1 MSSEKH
7 TNRLIHESSPY
18 LLQHAHNP
26 VDWFPWG
33 EEAFAKAKNENKLV
47 LVSIGYSACHWC
59 HVMEHE
65 SFEDED
71 VAAVMNK
78 FFVNIKVDREERPD
92 VDQIY
97 MSAVQLMSGQGGWP
111 LNCFVLPDGKPIYGG
126 TYFKPEQWLN
136 VLHQLREI
144 FVNEREKVESYAEKL
159 TLGIKEES
167 TFVETSVEND
177 VSSEALAQDDPFP
190 EMISRWENRF
200 DNLEGGPN
208 KAPKFMLPNNYLF
221 LLRYAHFKNDERV
234 KDHVEITL
242 DKMAMGGIFDQIGG
256 GFARY
261 STDMIWKVP
270 HFEKM
275 LYDNA
280 QLITLYS
287 EAYRSFKDDLY
298 KETVYKTIDFI
309 KKELSGPDG
318 EFYSALDADS
328 EGEEGKF
335 YVWTKEEL
343 KNILGDDYEWVAA
356 YYDLNGI
363 AHWEN
368 GQHILLRRMSDEEF
382 SRKNNSSLA
391 ELKFKVEKVNQKLM
405 DERSKRVRPGLDD
418 KTLTSWNAM
427 MVKGLCEAYQSFG
440 EETFLELAEKNMHF
454 LLANQLKGDGS
465 LYHSY
470 KNNSSTINGFL
481 EDYAFMIEALN
492 SLYESTGKENY
503 LNYSVKFTEHTFQKF
518 YDEKSGLFYFT
529 SADDP
534 ELIARKFEI
543 HDNVIPG
550 SNSVMANNLFLLSR
564 LTENG
569 NYEKTALRM
578 LAQIMPQ
585 MANYGSAY
593 SNWGIQLLYHQHPF
607 YEVAITGADAKNK
620 AQNILKE
627 YLPNKVVA
635 FSETESKLP
644 LLTSRLKNGQTLI
657 YICRNKSCN
666 LPVESSDEALK
677 ILATDLHGSNTRNL

>member
-1 MSSEKH
+1 MHSEKY

-26 VDWFPWG
+26 VDWFPWCD
-33 EEAFAKAKNENKLV
+33 EAFEKAKKENKLV

-65 SFEDED
+65 SFEDEEI
-71 VAAVMNK
+71 AAVMNK

-97 MSAVQLMSGQGGWP
+97 MNAVQLMSGQGGWP
-111 LNCFVLPDGKPIYGG
+111 LNCFVLPDGRPIYGG
-126 TYFKPEQWLN
+126 TYFKSEQWMN

-144 FVNEREKVESYAEKL
+144 FVSEREKVENYAAKL
-159 TLGIKEES
+159 TQGINEES
-167 TFVETSVEND
+167 AIFESD
-177 VSSEALAQDDPFP
+177 VRVSTGSTLEEDPFP

-221 LLRYAHFKNDERV
+221 LLRYAYLKNDERV

-256 GFARY
+256 GFSRY

-270 HFEKM
+270 HYEKM

-280 QLITLYS
+280 QLVTLYS
-287 EAYRSFKDDLY
+287 EAYRLFKDDLY
-298 KETVYKTIDFI
+298 KETVYKTIGFLQN
-309 KKELSGPDG
+309 ELMGPEG

-335 YVWTKEEL
+335 YIWTKEEL
-343 KNILGDDYEWVAA
+343 KEILGKDYDWVAS

-363 AHWEN
+363 SHWEH
-368 GQHILLRRMSDEEF
+368 GQHILLRRMTDEEF

-391 ELKFKVEKVNQKLM
+391 ELKFKVEMVNQKLLVA
-405 DERSKRVRPGLDD
+405 RSKRIRPGLDD

-427 MVKGLCEAYQSFG
+427 TVKGLCEAYQSFG
-440 EETFLELAEKNMHF
+440 ELKFLELAEKNMHF
-454 LLANQLKGDGS
+454 LLSNQLKGDGS
-465 LYHSY
+465 LYHSF
-470 KNNSSTINGFL
+470 KKGKSSINGFL
-481 EDYAFMIEALN
+481 EDYAFLIEALIA
-492 SLYESTGKENY
+492 LYESTGKESY
-503 LNYSVKFTEHTFQKF
+503 LNFAVKFTEYTLKKF
-518 YDEKSGLFYFT
+518 YDEKSGMFYFT
-529 SADDP
+529 SSDDP
-534 ELIARKFEI
+534 ALIARKFEV

-564 LTENG
+564 LTDHSE
-569 NYEKTALRM
+569 YEKMALRM
-578 LAQIMPQ
+578 LNQMMPQ
-585 MANYGSAY
+585 MANYGAAY
-593 SNWGIQLLYHQHPF
+593 SNWGIQLLYHQLSF
-607 YEVAITGADAKNK
+607 FEVAITGPK
-620 AQNILKE
+620 ARTHAQTVQRE

-635 FSETESKLP
+635 FTETESQLP
-644 LLTSRLKNGQTLI
+644 LFPPVMSQLLTSRLKNGQTLI

-666 LPVESSDEALK
+666 LPLENTEAALK
-677 ILATDLHGSNTRNL
+677 LLR

>member
-1 MSSEKH
+1 LHSEKY

-26 VDWFPWG
+26 VDWFPWCD
-33 EEAFAKAKNENKLV
+33 EAFEKAKKENKLV

-65 SFEDED
+65 SFEDEEI
-71 VAAVMNK
+71 AAVMNK

-97 MSAVQLMSGQGGWP
+97 MNAIQLMSGQGGWP
-111 LNCFVLPDGKPIYGG
+111 LNCFVLPDGRPIYGG
-126 TYFKPEQWLN
+126 TYFKSEQWMN

-144 FVNEREKVESYAEKL
+144 FVSEREKVENYAAKL
-159 TLGIKEES
+159 TQGIKEES
-167 TFVETSVEND
+167 NIFEDVSVEA
-177 VSSEALAQDDPFP
+177 SAQDDPFP

-221 LLRYAHFKNDERV
+221 LLRYAHLKNDDRV

-256 GFARY
+256 GFSRY

-287 EAYRSFKDDLY
+287 EAYRLFKDDLY
-298 KETVYKTIDFI
+298 KETVYKTIEFI
-309 KKELSGPDG
+309 QNELTGPEG

-343 KNILGDDYEWVAA
+343 NNILGKDYDWVAA

-363 AHWEN
+363 SHWEHGN
-368 GQHILLRRMSDEEF
+368 HILLRRMTDEEF

-391 ELKFKVEKVNQKLM
+391 ELKFKVENVNQILL
-405 DERSKRVRPGLDD
+405 EIRNKRIRPGLDD

-440 EETFLELAEKNMHF
+440 EEKFLELAEKNIHF

-470 KNNSSTINGFL
+470 KKGSSTINGFL
-481 EDYAFMIEALN
+481 EDYAFLIEALI
-492 SLYESTGKENY
+492 SLYESTGKESY
-503 LNYSVKFTEHTFQKF
+503 LNYAVKFTDYTLKKF
-518 YDEKSGLFYFT
+518 YDEKSGMFYFT
-529 SADDP
+529 SSDDP
-534 ELIARKFEI
+534 ALIARKFDI

-564 LTENG
+564 LTENSD
-569 NYEKTALRM
+569 YEKFALKM
-578 LAQIMPQ
+578 LGKIIPQ
-585 MANYGSAY
+585 MANYGAAY

-607 YEVAITGADAKNK
+607 YELAITGKESKIKAKTL
-620 AQNILKE
+620 QKE
-627 YLPNKVVA
+627 YLPNKIVA
-635 FSETESKLP
+635 FSETESNLP

-666 LPVESSDEALK
+666 LPLEETEAALK
-677 ILATDLHGSNTRNL
+677 LLR

>member
-1 MSSEKH
+1 VQMHSEKY

-26 VDWFPWG
+26 VDWFPWCD
-33 EEAFAKAKNENKLV
+33 EAFEKAKKENKLV

-65 SFEDED
+65 SFEDEEI
-71 VAAVMNK
+71 AAVMNK

-97 MSAVQLMSGQGGWP
+97 MNAVQLMSGQGGWP
-111 LNCFVLPDGKPIYGG
+111 LNCFVLPDGRPIYGG
-126 TYFKPEQWLN
+126 TYFKAEQWMN

-144 FVNEREKVESYAEKL
+144 YVSEREKVENYAAKL
-159 TLGIKEES
+159 TQGINEES
-167 TFVETSVEND
+167 SFVETSEEN
-177 VSSEALAQDDPFP
+177 EDPFP

-200 DNLEGGPN
+200 DNLEGGAN

-221 LLRYAHFKNDERV
+221 LLRYAHLKNDDRV

-256 GFARY
+256 GFSRY

-287 EAYRSFKDDLY
+287 EAFRLFKDDLY
-298 KETVYKTIDFI
+298 KETVYKTIEFI
-309 KKELSGPDG
+309 QNELTGPEG

-343 KNILGDDYEWVAA
+343 NNILGKDYDWVAA

-363 AHWEN
+363 SHWEHGN
-368 GQHILLRRMSDEEF
+368 HILLRRMTDEEF

-391 ELKFKVEKVNQKLM
+391 ELKFKVENVNQKLL
-405 DERSKRVRPGLDD
+405 DERNKRIRPGLDD

-440 EETFLELAEKNMHF
+440 EEKFLVLAEKNMNFILSHQ
-454 LLANQLKGDGS
+454 LLADGS
-465 LYHSY
+465 ILHSY
-470 KNNSSTINGFL
+470 KKGKSTINGFL
-481 EDYAFMIEALN
+481 EDYAFMIEALI

-503 LNYSVKFTEHTFQKF
+503 LNYAVKFTNYTLQKF
-518 YDEKSGLFYFT
+518 YDEKSGMFYFT
-529 SADDP
+529 SIDDP
-534 ELIARKFEI
+534 ALIARKFDI

-550 SNSVMANNLFLLSR
+550 SNSVMANNLFLLYR
-564 LTENG
+564 LIENSE
-569 NYEKTALRM
+569 YEKFALKM
-578 LAQIMPQ
+578 MANIIPQ
-585 MANYGSAY
+585 MANYGAAY

-607 YEVAITGADAKNK
+607 YEVAITGKEAKIK
-620 AQNILKE
+620 AKTIQKE
-627 YLPNKVVA
+627 YLPNKIVA
-635 FSETESKLP
+635 FSEIESNLP
-644 LLTSRLKNGQTLI
+644 LLTSRLKNGQTFI

-666 LPVESSDEALK
+666 LPLNDTEAALK
-677 ILATDLHGSNTRNL
+677 LLR

>member
-1 MSSEKH
+1 MHSEKY

-26 VDWFPWG
+26 VDWFPWCD
-33 EEAFAKAKNENKLV
+33 EAFEKAKKENKLV

-65 SFEDED
+65 SFEDEEI
-71 VAAVMNK
+71 AAVMNK

-97 MSAVQLMSGQGGWP
+97 MNAVQLMSGQGGWP
-111 LNCFVLPDGKPIYGG
+111 LNCFVLPDGRPIYGG
-126 TYFKPEQWLN
+126 TYFKAEQWMN

-144 FVNEREKVESYAEKL
+144 YVSEREKVENYAAKL
-159 TLGIKEES
+159 TQGINEES
-167 TFVETSVEND
+167 SFVETSEEN
-177 VSSEALAQDDPFP
+177 EDPFP

-200 DNLEGGPN
+200 DNLEGGAN

-221 LLRYAHFKNDERV
+221 LLRYAHLKNDDRV

-256 GFARY
+256 GFSRY

-287 EAYRSFKDDLY
+287 EAFRLFKDDLY
-298 KETVYKTIDFI
+298 KETVYKTIEFI
-309 KKELSGPDG
+309 QNELTGPEG

-343 KNILGDDYEWVAA
+343 NNILGKDYDWVAA

-363 AHWEN
+363 SHWEHGN
-368 GQHILLRRMSDEEF
+368 HILLRRMTDEEF

-391 ELKFKVEKVNQKLM
+391 ELKFKVENVNQKLL
-405 DERSKRVRPGLDD
+405 DERNKRIRPGLDD

-440 EETFLELAEKNMHF
+440 EEKFLVLAEKNMNFILSHQ
-454 LLANQLKGDGS
+454 LLADGS
-465 LYHSY
+465 ILHSY
-470 KNNSSTINGFL
+470 KKGKSTINGFL
-481 EDYAFMIEALN
+481 EDYAFMIEALI

-503 LNYSVKFTEHTFQKF
+503 LNYAVKFTNYTLQKF
-518 YDEKSGLFYFT
+518 YDEKSGMFYFT
-529 SADDP
+529 SIDDP
-534 ELIARKFEI
+534 ALIARKFDI

-550 SNSVMANNLFLLSR
+550 SNSVMANNLFLLYR
-564 LTENG
+564 LIENSE
-569 NYEKTALRM
+569 YEKFALKM
-578 LAQIMPQ
+578 MANIIPQ
-585 MANYGSAY
+585 MANYGAAY

-607 YEVAITGADAKNK
+607 YEVAITGKEAKIK
-620 AQNILKE
+620 AKTIQKE
-627 YLPNKVVA
+627 YLPNKIVA
-635 FSETESKLP
+635 FSEIESNLP
-644 LLTSRLKNGQTLI
+644 LLTSRLKNGQTFI

-666 LPVESSDEALK
+666 LPLNDTEAALK
-677 ILATDLHGSNTRNL
+677 LLR

>member
-1 MSSEKH
+1 MSSEKY

-26 VDWFPWG
+26 VDWFSWCD
-33 EEAFAKAKNENKLV
+33 EAFEKAKKENKLV
-47 LVSIGYSACHWC
+47 LISIGYSACHWC

-65 SFEDED
+65 SFEDEEI
-71 VAAVMNK
+71 AAVMNK
-78 FFVNIKVDREERPD
+78 FFINIKVDREERPD

-97 MSAVQLMSGQGGWP
+97 MNAVQLMSGQGGWP
-111 LNCFVLPDGKPIYGG
+111 LNCFVLPDGRPIYGG
-126 TYFKPEQWLN
+126 TYFKSEQWMN

-144 FVNEREKVESYAEKL
+144 FVNEREKVENYAAKL
-159 TLGIKEES
+159 TQGINDES
-167 TFVETSVEND
+167 NIFED
-177 VSSEALAQDDPFP
+177 VSGEASAQDDPFP

-221 LLRYAHFKNDERV
+221 LLRYAHLKNDDRV

-256 GFARY
+256 GFSRY

-287 EAYRSFKDDLY
+287 EAFRLFKDDLY
-298 KETVYKTIDFI
+298 KETVYKTIEFI
-309 KKELSGPDG
+309 QNELTGSDG

-335 YVWTKEEL
+335 YVWKKEEL
-343 KNILGDDYEWVAA
+343 KNILGKDYDWVAA

-363 AHWEN
+363 SHWEQGN
-368 GQHILLRRMSDEEF
+368 HILLRRTTDEEF

-391 ELKFKVEKVNQKLM
+391 ELKFKVENVNQKLL
-405 DERSKRVRPGLDD
+405 EIRNKRIRPGLDD
-418 KTLTSWNAM
+418 KTLTSWNAL

-440 EETFLELAEKNMHF
+440 EEKFLALAEKNMHF
-454 LLANQLKGDGS
+454 ILSHQLLADGS
-465 LYHSY
+465 ILHSY
-470 KNNSSTINGFL
+470 KKGKSTINGFL
-481 EDYAFMIEALN
+481 EDYAFIIEALI
-492 SLYESTGKENY
+492 SLYESTGKESY
-503 LNYSVKFTEHTFQKF
+503 LNYAVKFTDYTLKKF
-518 YDEKSGLFYFT
+518 YDEKSGMFYFT
-529 SADDP
+529 SSDDP
-534 ELIARKFEI
+534 ALIARKFDI

-564 LTENG
+564 LTENSD
-569 NYEKTALRM
+569 YEKFALKM
-578 LAQIMPQ
+578 LGKIIPQ
-585 MANYGSAY
+585 MANYGAAY

-607 YEVAITGADAKNK
+607 YEVAITGKEAKIK
-620 AQNILKE
+620 AKTIQKE
-627 YLPNKVVA
+627 YLPNKMVA
-635 FSETESKLP
+635 FSESESSLP

-666 LPVESSDEALK
+666 LPLDSTDEALNFF
-677 ILATDLHGSNTRNL
+677 AADLKD

>member
-1 MSSEKH
+1 MNSEKY
-7 TNRLIHESSPY
+7 TNRLIRESSPY

-26 VDWFPWG
+26 VDWFPWCD
-33 EEAFAKAKNENKLV
+33 EAFEKAKKENKLV

-65 SFEDED
+65 SFEDEEI
-71 VAAVMNK
+71 AAVMNK

-97 MSAVQLMSGQGGWP
+97 MNAIQLMSGQGGWP
-111 LNCFVLPDGKPIYGG
+111 LNCFVLPDGRPIYGG
-126 TYFKPEQWLN
+126 TYFKSEQWMN
-136 VLHQLREI
+136 VLQQLREI
-144 FVNEREKVESYAEKL
+144 FVSEREKVENYAAKL
-159 TLGIKEES
+159 TQGINEENIFIEDDVRVS
-167 TFVETSVEND
+167 TGSTLEE
-177 VSSEALAQDDPFP
+177 DPFP

-221 LLRYAHFKNDERV
+221 LLRYAHLKNDDRV

-256 GFARY
+256 GFSRY

-287 EAYRSFKDDLY
+287 EAFRLFKDDLY
-298 KETVYKTIDFI
+298 KETVYKTIEFI
-309 KKELSGPDG
+309 QNELTGPDG

-343 KNILGDDYEWVAA
+343 KTILGKDYDWVAA

-363 AHWEN
+363 SHWEHGN
-368 GQHILLRRMSDEEF
+368 HILLRRMTDEEF
-382 SRKNNSSLA
+382 LRKNNSSLA
-391 ELKFKVEKVNQKLM
+391 ELKFKVENVNQKLVQA
-405 DERSKRVRPGLDD
+405 RSKRIRPGLDD

-427 MVKGLCEAYQSFG
+427 MIKGLCEAYQSFG
-440 EETFLELAEKNMHF
+440 EDKFLVLAEKNIHF

-470 KNNSSTINGFL
+470 KKGFRQAQSPFSTINGFL
-481 EDYAFMIEALN
+481 EDYAFLIEALI
-492 SLYESTGKENY
+492 SLYESTGKESY
-503 LNYSVKFTEHTFQKF
+503 LNYAVKFTNYTLQKF
-518 YDEKSGLFYFT
+518 YDEKSGMFYFT
-529 SADDP
+529 SSDDP
-534 ELIARKFEI
+534 ALIARKFDI

-564 LTENG
+564 LTENSD
-569 NYEKTALRM
+569 YEKFALKM
-578 LAQIMPQ
+578 LSKILPQI
-585 MANYGSAY
+585 ANYGAAY

-607 YEVAITGADAKNK
+607 YEVAITGKESKIKAKTL
-620 AQNILKE
+620 QKE
-627 YLPNKVVA
+627 YLPNKIMA
-635 FSETESKLP
+635 FSEMESTMP

-666 LPVESSDEALK
+666 LPLDSVDEALSFF
-677 ILATDLHGSNTRNL
+677 AADFTD

>member
-1 MSSEKH
+1 MSSEKY
-7 TNRLIHESSPY
+7 TNRLIRESSPY

-26 VDWFPWG
+26 VDWFPWCD
-33 EEAFAKAKNENKLV
+33 EAFEKAKKENKLV

-65 SFEDED
+65 SFEDEEI
-71 VAAVMNK
+71 AAVMNK

-97 MSAVQLMSGQGGWP
+97 MNAVQLMSGQGGWP
-111 LNCFVLPDGKPIYGG
+111 LNCFVLPDGRPIYGG
-126 TYFKPEQWLN
+126 TYFKSEQWMN

-144 FVNEREKVESYAEKL
+144 FVNEREKVENYAAKL
-159 TLGIKEES
+159 TQGINDESNIFEDDVRVSTGSTREE
-167 TFVETSVEND
+167 
-177 VSSEALAQDDPFP
+177 DPFP

-221 LLRYAHFKNDERV
+221 LLRYAYLKNDEHV
-234 KDHVEITL
+234 KNHVEITL

-256 GFARY
+256 GFSRY

-287 EAYRSFKDDLY
+287 EAYRLFKDDLY
-298 KETVYKTIDFI
+298 KETVYKTIEFVQN
-309 KKELSGPDG
+309 ELTGPDG

-343 KNILGDDYEWVAA
+343 KNILGNDYDWVAA

-363 AHWEN
+363 SHWEHGN
-368 GQHILLRRMSDEEF
+368 HILLRRMTDEEF

-391 ELKFKVEKVNQKLM
+391 ELKFKVENVNQKLLA
-405 DERSKRVRPGLDD
+405 ERSKRVRPGLDD

-440 EETFLELAEKNMHF
+440 EEKFLNLAEKNIHF

-470 KNNSSTINGFL
+470 KKNSSTINGFL
-481 EDYAFMIEALN
+481 EDYVFLTEALI
-492 SLYESTGKENY
+492 SLYESTGKETY
-503 LNYSVKFTEHTFQKF
+503 LNYAVKFTDYTLQKF
-518 YDEKSGLFYFT
+518 YDEKSGMFYFT
-529 SADDP
+529 SSDDP
-534 ELIARKFEI
+534 ALIARKFDI

-550 SNSVMANNLFLLSR
+550 SNSVMASNLFLLSR
-564 LTENG
+564 LVSSTDTDMHRYDEIAN
-569 NYEKTALRM
+569 KM
-578 LAQIMPQ
+578 LSRVISQ
-585 MANYGSAY
+585 MANYGAAY
-593 SNWGIQLLYHQHPF
+593 SNWGIQLLYHQHAF
-607 YEVAITGADAKNK
+607 YEVAITGKESKIKAKTL
-620 AQNILKE
+620 QKE
-627 YLPNKVVA
+627 YLPNKIVA
-635 FSETESKLP
+635 FSETESNLP

-666 LPVESSDEALK
+666 LPLDSVDEALDF
-677 ILATDLHGSNTRNL
+677 LAADFTD